1 MLCSIMVHTLC
12 SKKGQSIMLKLHL
25 ESEATPVISSR
36 PSRRKRRRPEAAFGS
51 FGHWSGPLAA
61 AQMSLHLSLYLVHN
75 VKLWVNLGGDALNV
89 LADEFPASQFV
100 V

>member
-1 MLCSIMVHTLC
+1 MFKEGAGV
-12 SKKGQSIMLKLHL
+12 MLKLHL

-51 FGHWSGPLAA
+51 FGHSPA
-61 AQMSLHLSLYLVHN
+61 AQIFLHLSLYLVHN

-100 V
+100 LLFMDLQ

>member
-1 MLCSIMVHTLC
+1 MFNYGANFMFKESASV
-12 SKKGQSIMLKLHL
+12 MLKSYL

-51 FGHWSGPLAA
+51 FGHPATA
-61 AQMSLHLSLYLVHN
+61 AQIFLHLSLYLVHN

-89 LADEFPASQFV
+89 LGDEFPAGQFV
-100 V
+100 D